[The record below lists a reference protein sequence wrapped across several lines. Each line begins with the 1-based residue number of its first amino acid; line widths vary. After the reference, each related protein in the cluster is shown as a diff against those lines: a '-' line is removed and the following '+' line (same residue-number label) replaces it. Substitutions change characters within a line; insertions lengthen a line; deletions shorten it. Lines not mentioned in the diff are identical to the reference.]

1 MNSET
6 KYPKAVRAIY
16 IAGKDGE
23 AGRNVDVDSSESNG
37 EEKVSKAYRG
47 WDREI
52 RAMSMAGRKFYN
64 TYLELHEASN
74 EQSKDGSI
82 KHFGKNTIKAHKA
95 ALNVLR
101 NNSKAFDNDPSQIHD
116 NIVEYLED
124 LEEEFEDDED
134 WFVALSKEVGVR

>member
-16 IAGKDGE
+16 VAGKNGE
-23 AGRNVDVDSSESNG
+23 AGRDIDVDSSESTGDTN
-37 EEKVSKAYRG
+37 VSKAYRG

-74 EQSKDGSI
+74 EESKDGSI

-95 ALNVLR
+95 ALNVLK
-101 NNSKAFDNDPSQIHD
+101 NNSKAFDNDPSKIHD

-124 LEEEFEDDED
+124 LEEEFEEDED
-134 WFVALSKEVGVR
+134 

>member
-16 IAGKDGE
+16 VVGKDGE
-23 AGRNVDVDSSESNG
+23 TGRDIDVDSSESNG
-37 EEKVSKAYRG
+37 EAKVSKAYRG

-101 NNSKAFDNDPSQIHD
+101 NNSKAFDNDPSQVHD

-124 LEEEFEDDED
+124 LEEEYEDDED
-134 WFVALSKEVGVR
+134 